1 VNFLTKKHLSRRTFL
16 RGAGVAIAL
25 PLLDAMVPAR
35 VLARQSAALTRTR
48 FAGIFVPHGM
58 APGFWVPTTQS
69 AGFDLPMIMTPL
81 EPFRDSTVIMSGLW
95 SQSAE
100 PPPGVTGAD
109 HWVASA
115 FLCAKK
121 PKKTAGADILN
132 GVTIDQI
139 IARQIGQDT
148 LLPSLQLAV
157 EDPGANSSNCGEGY
171 SCAYT
176 NSISWPSPNRPLPM
190 EINPQV
196 VFQRLFGDG
205 TSSGGERPTHV
216 FERPGTFI
224 VTLTITG
231 DARGTCGAL
240 DTDRSILDSISDT
253 LARFKVGV
261 GPADRQRVDQY
272 LDDVREIERRL
283 EIAAKASTAAP
294 TSAMPYGV
302 PESFDEH
309 IKLQFD
315 LLTLAFQADITR
327 VSTLLYA
334 RDLTGR
340 SYPDS
345 GTTISFHGGSHHAE
359 DPKRIEEYAVLNRY
373 HVKMLAYFLDK
384 LQKTPDGDGTL
395 LDHSLVLYGSNMGN
409 SNQHLHYDVPHVLA
423 GTASGRLRGGRHLA
437 FPSKTVPTGNLLVS
451 ILDLFGVREDVI
463 GDSTGR
469 LTGLA

>member
-1 VNFLTKKHLSRRTFL
+1 MFLTGKHIPRRTFL
-16 RGAGVAIAL
+16 RGAGVTLAL
-25 PLLDAMVPAR
+25 PLLDSMVPAGSL
-35 VLARQSAALTRTR
+35 LAQSAGAPTLR
-48 FAGIFVPHGM
+48 FTGIFVPHGM
-58 APGFWVPTTQS
+58 APGHWVPATPGT
-69 AGFDLPMIMTPL
+69 GFDFPMIMSPL
-81 EPFRDSTVIMSGLW
+81 EPFRDSTVILSGLW

-148 LLPSLQLAV
+148 LLPSLQLGV

-176 NSISWPSPNRPLPM
+176 NSISWPAPNRALPM

-205 TSSGGERPTHV
+205 STQEERASRRR
-216 FERPGTFI
+216 E
-224 VTLTITG
+224 
-231 DARGTCGAL
+231 DQ
-240 DTDRSILDSISDT
+240 SILDSISQT
-253 LARFKVGV
+253 LARFKVSI
-261 GPADRQRVDQY
+261 GPADRMRVDQY
-272 LDDVREIERRL
+272 LEDVREIERRL
-283 EIAAKASTAAP
+283 AIAAKASNAAP
-294 TSAMPYGV
+294 ASAMPYGV

-315 LLTLAFQADITR
+315 LLTLAFQGDITR

-340 SYPDS
+340 SYPES

-359 DPKRIEEYAVLNRY
+359 DPKKIEEYAVLNQY

-384 LQKTPDGDGTL
+384 LRRTPDGDGTL

-409 SNQHLHYDVPHVLA
+409 SNQHLHYDVPHVLI
-423 GTASGRLRGGRHLA
+423 GQASGGLQGGRHLA
-437 FPSKTVPTGNLLVS
+437 YPSKTVPTGNLLVS
-451 ILDLFGVREDVI
+451 ILDMFGVREDAI

>member
-1 VNFLTKKHLSRRTFL
+1 MFLTKTHLSRRTFL
-16 RGAGVAIAL
+16 RGAGAAIAL
-25 PLLDAMVPAR
+25 PLLDAMVPAHA
-35 VLARQSAALTRTR
+35 LARQGASALTTTR
-48 FAGIFVPHGM
+48 FTGIFVPHGM
-58 APGFWVPTTQS
+58 APGYWVPAKQGT
-69 AGFDLPMIMTPL
+69 GFEFPMIMSPL
-81 EPFRDSTVIMSGLW
+81 EPFRDSTVLLSGMW

-121 PKKTAGADILN
+121 PKKTAGADIVN
-132 GVTIDQI
+132 GVTIDQT
-139 IARQIGQDT
+139 IAQHIGQDT
-148 LLPSLQLAV
+148 LLPSLQLGV

-176 NSISWPSPNRPLPM
+176 NSISWPAPNRALPM

-205 TSSGGERPTHV
+205 STPEERIAHRR
-216 FERPGTFI
+216 E
-224 VTLTITG
+224 
-231 DARGTCGAL
+231 DQ
-240 DTDRSILDSISDT
+240 SILDSITQT
-253 LARFKVGV
+253 LSRFKVDI
-261 GPADRQRVDQY
+261 GPADRMRVDQY
-272 LDDVREIERRL
+272 LEDVREIERRL
-283 EIAAKASTAAP
+283 AIAAKASSAAP
-294 TSAMPYGV
+294 ASTMPYGV

-340 SYPDS
+340 SYPES

-359 DPKRIEEYAVLNRY
+359 DPKKIEEYAVLNRY
-373 HVKMLAYFLDK
+373 HVRMLAYFLDK
-384 LQKTPDGDGTL
+384 LRNTPDGDGTL

-423 GTASGRLRGGRHLA
+423 GTASGRLQGGRHLA
-437 FPSKTVPTGNLLVS
+437 YASKTVPTGNLLVS